1 MKSFRE
7 RSWKSRPVP
16 EGCTRYL
23 LYLKVPTEYKIFY
36 VLIYQSTPSELTRV
50 GNKADSQ
57 ELVRKC
63 ESETFASRGPHLR
76 FGCCMS
82 AVQVGKVLTG
92 KSLSVMYGKERSC
105 IIYYLPTLTYDT
117 QSCPTATTS

>member
-1 MKSFRE
+1 VAHKVLAYLTYEVPQVRVKSFTE
-7 RSWKSRPVP
+7 RTWKSRPVP

-23 LYLKVPTEYKIFY
+23 LCLKVPTEYKIFY

-63 ESETFASRGPHLR
+63 ESETFASRGR
-76 FGCCMS
+76 
-82 AVQVGKVLTG
+82 
-92 KSLSVMYGKERSC
+92 
-105 IIYYLPTLTYDT
+105 
-117 QSCPTATTS
+117 TSGSGAACRQYR